1 MGSTR
6 FSLLCFELLTPAA
19 MSDAP
24 RRVLARRS
32 GARTAQTNRGH
43 VHRPLKGSGQ
53 CAPHLLV
60 HVTAHLTAT
69 LDTLNRPVAHE
80 TGGLLL
86 QTSENGNRPTDSAEE
101 PLWQCALP
109 ASENAGNSDLREG
122 RDRYEGRTVSYYS
135 QVCNF

>member
-1 MGSTR
+1 
-6 FSLLCFELLTPAA
+6 

-60 HVTAHLTAT
+60 HLTAHLTAT

-80 TGGLLL
+80 IGGLLL

-101 PLWQCALP
+101 PLFHTFKRV
-109 ASENAGNSDLREG
+109 E
-122 RDRYEGRTVSYYS
+122 
-135 QVCNF
+135 